1 LALLETE
8 PDVLA
13 EKRKLRKSLFRFD
26 MIFFTVC
33 AILAIDTIGQ
43 ASSYGAQTIFWLVV
57 SAVTFLIPYGLL
69 TAELGTT
76 FPVEGGPY
84 EWVRLAFGHMAG
96 SITAVLYWLSNP
108 IWLGGTLAATAIAAM
123 DLLWGTK
130 IGDNTGLSIIVGL
143 AFIWVAVMMNILSL
157 RSMKWVP
164 NLGALVKLGLF
175 GLFAV
180 LVLISGT
187 QHGFKGSLSG
197 MFDGLGTAFVG
208 VIGVLVFQWVGFEL
222 QSNASEEIDNPQ
234 RDIPRAVTLA
244 GIISTLG
251 YAVPIIGVILVLSG
265 KDIVNVSGFVAGY
278 QTVVNNAL
286 GSGSANVLNGIVGAA
301 VVFALL
307 SSGTVWLM
315 GSDRLMAIG
324 ALAGSGPRAMG
335 YFSKRF
341 GTPVPV
347 NVLSGILASLFL
359 IANFLITGGSLKNF
373 FTIVLGLVISTTTF
387 SYVLVFPAIVVLR
400 NRYPNARRPYRI
412 GGGVIGLWI
421 AMVLCEFYV
430 VAATIFSLWP
440 NLFSSNVT
448 AAVTVG
454 GVSIDR
460 VTYEVTVF
468 GATAVMLVIA
478 VIFYALGRAH
488 AVHDR
493 WPDEGTTADRRVVAE
508 ARRV

>member
-1 LALLETE
+1 MAASAASA
-8 PDVLA
+8 DVLA
-13 EKRKLRKSLFRFD
+13 EKRKLKKSLFRFD
-26 MIFFTVC
+26 LIFFTVC

-43 ASSYGAQTIFWLVV
+43 SASYGSQAIFWLIV

-69 TAELGTT
+69 TSELGTT

-96 SITAVLYWLSNP
+96 AITAVLYWLSNP
-108 IWLGGTLAATAIAAM
+108 IWLGGTLAATAIAAL
-123 DLLWGTK
+123 DALWGTK
-130 IGDNTGLSIIVGL
+130 IGGNTGLSIIVGL
-143 AFIWVAVMMNILSL
+143 AFIWVAVTMNILSL

-164 NLGALVKLGLF
+164 NLGAIVKLGLF

-180 LVLISGT
+180 LVILSGT

-197 MFDGLGTAFVG
+197 MFDGLGPAFVG

-222 QSNASEEIDNPQ
+222 TSNASEEMENPQ
-234 RDIPRAVTLA
+234 RDIPRAVTLS

-251 YAVPIIGVILVLSG
+251 YAVPIIGVILVLRG
-265 KDIVNVSGFVAGY
+265 DQITNVSGFVAGY
-278 QTVVNNAL
+278 QTVVSDAL
-286 GSGSANVLNGIVGAA
+286 GSGGANVLNGIVGAA

-324 ALAGSGPRAMG
+324 ALAGSGPRSLG

-347 NVLSGILASLFL
+347 NVVSGILASLFL

-387 SYVLVFPAIVVLR
+387 SYVLVFPALVVLR
-400 NRYPNARRPYRI
+400 RKYPNARRPYRI
-412 GGGVIGLWI
+412 GGGVIGVWVTML
-421 AMVLCEFYV
+421 LCEAYV
-430 VAATIFSLWP
+430 VGATVFSLWP
-440 NLFSSNVT
+440 NLFTDKVT
-448 AAVTVG
+448 GAVSVG
-454 GVSIDR
+454 SVSIDR
-460 VTYEVTVF
+460 GQYELTVF
-468 GATAVMLVIA
+468 GATAIMLVIA
-478 VIFYALGRAH
+478 VIFYAMGRGH

-493 WPDEGTTADRRVVAE
+493 WPDEGTTADRRAM
-508 ARRV
+508 AATRA